1 VRIGPLTLDEL
12 ARASF
17 RVDTPWGGAD
27 VALGVSGAHM
37 ASNAAAAIAV
47 AGAIAGVIEPA
58 AAALA
63 SARLSAMRMEVCRT
77 ATGAIVVNDAYN
89 ANPDSMGAALR
100 ALSGIDARRRVA
112 ILGPMA
118 ELDDPAA
125 GHRSVAEAARGL
137 GIEIIATGTD
147 LYETIP
153 VDDPLAALGSLG
165 EGDAVLVKASRVA
178 GLERLVAELLGQER
192 VGP

>member
-1 VRIGPLTLDEL
+1 
-12 ARASF
+12 
-17 RVDTPWGGAD
+17 
-27 VALGVSGAHM
+27 M

-47 AGAIAGVIEPA
+47 AGVVEGTIERA
-58 AAALA
+58 VAALA
-63 SARLSAMRMEVCRT
+63 AARLSAMRMEVCR
-77 ATGAIVVNDAYN
+77 ATSGAIVVNDAYN

-112 ILGPMA
+112 ILGLMA
-118 ELDDPAA
+118 ELDDPAG
-125 GHRSVAEAARGL
+125 GHRRVADEARTL

-147 LYETIP
+147 LYEIDP

-178 GLERLVAELLGQER
+178 GLERLVAELLGEER
-192 VGP
+192 LRP